1 MEPELIRAGL
11 PDRDLLFRLL
21 QYSLYEESAHD
32 GNEMGKDGLFAYPWF
47 DGYFTDP
54 VREAYLVRTRDS
66 GTLLGF
72 AMVHPYP
79 RSASSLHSIAEFL
92 VLPPYRRQGIGRA
105 AARACFQAH
114 PGAWEIAP
122 SLGSEGA
129 FRFWQRVIAAYTGKA
144 PEIQGSVF
152 RFSADTPLTNAAD
165 TI

>member
-32 GNEMGKDGLFAYPWF
+32 GNEMGEDGLFAYPWF

-54 VREAYLVRTRDS
+54 AWEAYLVRARDS

-79 RSASSLHSIAEFL
+79 RSASSRHSIAEFL

-122 SLGSEGA
+122 SLGNEGA